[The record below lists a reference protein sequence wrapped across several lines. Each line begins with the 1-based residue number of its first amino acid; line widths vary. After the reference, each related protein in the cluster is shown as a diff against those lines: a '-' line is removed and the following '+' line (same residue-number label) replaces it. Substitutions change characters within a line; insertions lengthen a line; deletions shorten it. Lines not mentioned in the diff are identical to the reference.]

1 MALASSF
8 LKQCLFTAEWE
19 GNDGHGGNRY
29 LPLKRSV
36 YAVTAMGIQS
46 VVRGVER
53 AKTDG
58 ASLAHVRTAGT
69 DGCDSWRN
77 NFLFVMAAICR
88 CPNIRTHHLIA
99 SSFTSR
105 FVTDYVTSL
114 RMIMF
119 EHKQRA
125 RKPAAFGQSERI

>member
-8 LKQCLFTAEWE
+8 LKQCLFTAERE

-36 YAVTAMGIQS
+36 CAVTAKGIQS
-46 VVRGVER
+46 VVRGVEC

-58 ASLAHVRTAGT
+58 ASLAHIRTTGT
-69 DGCDSWRN
+69 DDSCRN
-77 NFLFVMAAICR
+77 NFLSVMAAICR
-88 CPNIRTHHLIA
+88 CPSIPTHHLIA

-105 FVTDYVTSL
+105 FVTV
-114 RMIMF
+114 F
-119 EHKQRA
+119 K
-125 RKPAAFGQSERI
+125 

>member
-1 MALASSF
+1 M
-8 LKQCLFTAEWE
+8 
-19 GNDGHGGNRY
+19 
-29 LPLKRSV
+29 
-36 YAVTAMGIQS
+36 
-46 VVRGVER
+46 VRGVER

-58 ASLAHVRTAGT
+58 ASLAHIRTAGT

-119 EHKQRA
+119 EHKQEGENLPPLASLRGFKGFIL
-125 RKPAAFGQSERI
+125 RQKKIF